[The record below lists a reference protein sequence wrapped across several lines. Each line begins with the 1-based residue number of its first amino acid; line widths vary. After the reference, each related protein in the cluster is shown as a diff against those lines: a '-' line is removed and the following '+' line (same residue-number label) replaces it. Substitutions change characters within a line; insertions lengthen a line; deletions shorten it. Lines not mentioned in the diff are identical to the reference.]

1 MLEIKPTRL
10 NGHGLSRSNSSLRLR
25 PRREP
30 TKVLDPHANAGNHA
44 TVIHPM
50 DAARNHGFSGAHRV
64 PGAGSHNRLPC
75 LDPDGWLVRTLQ
87 TNSNEN
93 PAAELNTRAVNSLS
107 SKIGELPL
115 PRAELYP
122 LTRSLLMG
130 GTYSETPYP
139 AGGISTLE
147 SFVDTSGT
155 SLPRSRKKRS
165 GSITSRSAA
174 GL

>member
-130 GTYSETPYP
+130 GTYSQRLFYSHVFWQHLFRTYSPLRYGLRRLLQTPLSE
-139 AGGISTLE
+139 IL
-147 SFVDTSGT
+147 V
-155 SLPRSRKKRS
+155 
-165 GSITSRSAA
+165 
-174 GL
+174 